1 MKEQKIIP
9 HQLEENGQIPN
20 NSKLS
25 FLVYQQIFESNDSL
39 KIRFEE
45 AFQQNS
51 WGGTWVNGI
60 FNYHHYHSTAH
71 EVLGVLSG
79 TATVAFGGPDKL
91 EIDVQA
97 GDMVVLPA
105 GTGHCL
111 LSASDDFKVIGAYPK
126 GQENYDIC
134 TEKDDIEEKKE
145 NIRQVALPKADPV
158 SGQNGPLLEHWK
170 G

>member
-1 MKEQKIIP
+1 MKEQKVIP
-9 HQLEENGQIPN
+9 QQLKENGQIPN
-20 NSKLS
+20 NPELP

-39 KIRFEE
+39 KERFET
-45 AFQQNS
+45 AFKKNK
-51 WGGTWVNGI
+51 WGGSWVNGI

-79 TATVAFGGPDKL
+79 TATVAFGGPNLL
-91 EIDVQA
+91 EVDVRA

-111 LSASDDFKVIGAYPK
+111 LSASDDFKVIGAYPE
-126 GQENYDIC
+126 GQEDYDIC
-134 TEKDDIEEKKE
+134 TEKDEVEEKKR
-145 NIRQVALPKADPV
+145 NIRQVPLPKADPV
-158 SGQNGPLLEHWK
+158 SGQNGPLMEHWK

>member
-9 HQLEENGQIPN
+9 HQLERNGQVPN
-20 NSKLS
+20 NSKLP
-25 FLVYQQIFESNDSL
+25 FLVYQQIFESNDNL
-39 KIRFEE
+39 MNRFEE

-51 WGGTWVNGI
+51 WGGTWINGI

-79 TATVAFGGPDKL
+79 TATVAFGGPNKL

-126 GQENYDIC
+126 GQEDYDIC

-145 NIRQVALPKADPV
+145 NIRQVALPTTDPI
-158 SGQNGPLLEHWK
+158 SGESGPLMEHWNA
-170 G
+170 